1 MKIKEQKSGEK
12 YTKAAKREI
21 TILKRI
27 AEGDKKDE
35 KCVVKLLDAF
45 IHEEHVC
52 IVFESMGQDLSTLIR
67 NSCSKNGS
75 GILVYPFLE

>member
-27 AEGDKKDE
+27 DEGDKKDE